1 MFQPLPKKAER
12 GELVER
18 NANLLIREHMDR
30 KDLVKDLKVL
40 SMLLDLLKKK
50 ARKSLKDN
58 RKIRKLLKLPNT
70 VHNKTSL
77 KNYLNSTKRASN
89 QEKIMARSGGFLSG
103 PTGVHSTQK
112 IRKHTLKRGVTRD
125 MNSAAGTLVNTKD
138 PYSVG
143 AFRYSAAPKGVGPR
157 YGKTANPKG
166 AKFGKRGAG
175 RILPKRGR

>member
-1 MFQPLPKKAER
+1 
-12 GELVER
+12 
-18 NANLLIREHMDR
+18 MDR

-89 QEKIMARSGGFLSG
+89 
-103 PTGVHSTQK
+103 
-112 IRKHTLKRGVTRD
+112 
-125 MNSAAGTLVNTKD
+125 
-138 PYSVG
+138 
-143 AFRYSAAPKGVGPR
+143 
-157 YGKTANPKG
+157 
-166 AKFGKRGAG
+166 
-175 RILPKRGR
+175 

>member
-1 MFQPLPKKAER
+1 MFQPLPKEAER
-12 GELVER
+12 GELVEK

-89 QEKIMARSGGFLSG
+89 
-103 PTGVHSTQK
+103 
-112 IRKHTLKRGVTRD
+112 
-125 MNSAAGTLVNTKD
+125 
-138 PYSVG
+138 
-143 AFRYSAAPKGVGPR
+143 
-157 YGKTANPKG
+157 
-166 AKFGKRGAG
+166 
-175 RILPKRGR
+175 

>member
-89 QEKIMARSGGFLSG
+89 
-103 PTGVHSTQK
+103 
-112 IRKHTLKRGVTRD
+112 
-125 MNSAAGTLVNTKD
+125 
-138 PYSVG
+138 
-143 AFRYSAAPKGVGPR
+143 
-157 YGKTANPKG
+157 
-166 AKFGKRGAG
+166 
-175 RILPKRGR
+175 